1 MATRGRGVQT
11 QPTPAPSTSTNSNGG
26 LFGGIF
32 SGIFGTPTVKK
43 TPTPT
48 PQTPPRVTTV
58 PTPSYTP
65 PATYTPTGT
74 MSMQGGTRG
83 QPTTPTTTQKT
94 YCMMVYGQKMQ
105 LTSDAINWYIDNGVD
120 VRPCPETPTSNGNL
134 EARVAKLE
142 QYPQAVGTAS
152 QKSDQDIWDHLDE
165 HVWNN
170 PPYNNPNAIYPQ
182 LQKVIKTQQ
191 SLGDALQSAYEHRTS
206 IEGKLETQITEHGD
220 FHTKLQSLGDAD
232 VDAKAHRD
240 SLEKKL
246 EEQRKHTHMGGG
258 GDEEDCG
265 WFGEK
270 CWFKPPDWDL
280 GWLKWVLLAV
290 GIGVLLWLLRPIFNL
305 IGIFKGGAV

>member
-11 QPTPAPSTSTNSNGG
+11 QPTPAPSTSTSSNGG
-26 LFGGIF
+26 
-32 SGIFGTPTVKK
+32 IFGWLWGDFGSPTVKK

-58 PTPSYTP
+58 PT
-65 PATYTPTGT
+65 ATYTPTGT
-74 MSMQGGTRG
+74 MQMQGGTRG
-83 QPTTPTTTQKT
+83 QPTTTTTSQKT

-120 VRPCPETPTSNGNL
+120 VRPCQEVSTPTSNGNL

-152 QKSDQDIWDHLDE
+152 QRSDQDIWNHLDE
-165 HVWNN
+165 HVWSN
-170 PPYNNPNAIYPQ
+170 PPYNNPNAIN
-182 LQKVIKTQQ
+182 V
-191 SLGDALQSAYEHRTS
+191 
-206 IEGKLETQITEHGD
+206 KLDKAIAEHGD
-220 FHTKLQSLGDAD
+220 FHNKLQSLGDAD

-258 GDEEDCG
+258 GDEDCG

-270 CWFKPPDWDL
+270 CWFKGLPDL
-280 GWLKWVLLAV
+280 SWLKWVLLAV
-290 GIGVLLWLLRPIFNL
+290 GIGVLLWLLRPIFEL

>member
-11 QPTPAPSTSTNSNGG
+11 QPTPAPSTSTDSNGG
-26 LFGGIF
+26 LFGWLWGD
-32 SGIFGTPTVKK
+32 FGTPTVKK

-58 PTPSYTP
+58 PT
-65 PATYTPTGT
+65 ATYTPTGT
-74 MSMQGGTRG
+74 MQMQGGTRG
-83 QPTTPTTTQKT
+83 QPTTTTTTQKT

-120 VRPCPETPTSNGNL
+120 VRPCAETPTTPTSNGNL

-152 QKSDQDIWDHLDE
+152 QRSDQDIWNHLDE
-165 HVWNN
+165 HVWSN
-170 PPYNNPNAIYPQ
+170 PPYNNPNAINVK
-182 LQKVIKTQQ
+182 LDKAIAEHGDFHNKLQ

-206 IEGKLETQITEHGD
+206 IEGKLETQITEHAD
-220 FHTKLQSLGDAD
+220 FHTKLQNLGDAD
-232 VDAKAHRD
+232 VEAKTHRD

-246 EEQRKHTHMGGG
+246 EEQRKHTHMSGG
-258 GDEEDCG
+258 GDDENCG

-270 CWFKPPDWDL
+270 CWIKNLEWI
-280 GWLKWVLLAV
+280 KWVLLAI
-290 GIGVLLWLLRPIFNL
+290 GIGVLLWLVRPIFSM
-305 IGIFKGGAV
+305 IGAFKGGSP